1 MKQNAYVVIAWAF
14 LQQAGHPNSAIFF
27 KSFFLL
33 PLGLWVYDYVN
44 IVCDAEQTLFYLG
57 HRFVARFIDLLYH
70 IDIVYK

>member
-1 MKQNAYVVIAWAF
+1 MLWLPEPSSNKQDILIVQF
-14 LQQAGHPNSAIFF
+14 FF